1 MKAEMTLTEARAEA
15 ENIIKLLEPHCY
27 RIQIAGSIRRQK
39 PVIGDIE
46 IVAIPKPYDTG
57 LFTDGI
63 AAVVNEWP
71 KIKGELEY
79 GKCKYTQRLLPS
91 GVKLDLFFAEQENWG
106 NILLIRTG
114 DWEFS
119 KRFMGVFIP
128 QRGYKQ
134 EDGFLK
140 YNGKIIPCP
149 EEKDLF
155 TRMGIKWI
163 EPKNRNA
170 NAL

>member
-1 MKAEMTLTEARAEA
+1 MKAEVPLSEARAEA
-15 ENIIKLLEPHCY
+15 EKIIELLRPHCD
-27 RIQIAGSIRRQK
+27 RIEIAGSIRREK

-46 IVAIPKPYDTG
+46 ICCIPKPYDTG
-57 LFTDGI
+57 LFTNGI
-63 AAVVNEWP
+63 ATVVNEWP
-71 KIKGELEY
+71 KVKGELEY

-91 GVKLDLFFAEQENWG
+91 GMKLDLFFAEQENWG
-106 NILLIRTG
+106 NIFLIRTG

-119 KRFMGVFIP
+119 KRFMGVIIP

-149 EEKDLF
+149 EETDLF
-155 TRMGIKWI
+155 TRMGIKYI
-163 EPKNRNA
+163 EPKNRNI